1 MCHLPAEARR
11 TTEEL
16 FLRLLMMRFTI
27 PVARGNTAA
36 KEGRL
41 EHAIE
46 SLVEATDAEAA
57 YFTMIN
63 GERGG
68 YVFFEETDQAQ
79 LAQLNESLIAALDA
93 AIEIVPVMSLDDLK
107 HGLPN

>member
-1 MCHLPAEARR
+1 M
-11 TTEEL
+11 EEI
-16 FLRLLMMRFTI
+16 FAMLLMMKFTI
-27 PVARGNTAA
+27 PVERGNAAA
-36 KEGRL
+36 KDGRL

-68 YVFFEETDQAQ
+68 YIFFEETDQAQ
-79 LAQLNESLIAALDA
+79 LAQLNESLMAALDA
-93 AIEIVPVMSLDDLK
+93 AIEIAPVMTLDDLK

>member
-1 MCHLPAEARR
+1 M
-11 TTEEL
+11 
-16 FLRLLMMRFTI
+16 LLMMRFTI
-27 PVARGNTAA
+27 PVERGNAAA

-68 YVFFEETDQAQ
+68 YIFFEETDQAQ
-79 LAQLNESLIAALDA
+79 LTQLNESLMAALDA
-93 AIEIVPVMSLDDLK
+93 AIVIVPVLSLEDLK
-107 HGLPN
+107 HALPN

>member
-1 MCHLPAEARR
+1 M
-11 TTEEL
+11 
-16 FLRLLMMRFTI
+16 LLMMKLTI
-27 PVARGNTAA
+27 PVERGNMAA
-36 KEGRL
+36 KDGRL

-68 YVFFEETDQAQ
+68 YVFFEDTDQAQ
-79 LAQLNESLIAALDA
+79 LAQLNESLMAALNA
-93 AIEIVPVMSLDDLK
+93 AIEIVPVTSLDDLK
-107 HGLPN
+107 YGLRN

>member
-16 FLRLLMMRFTI
+16 FLMLLMMRFTI
-27 PVARGNTAA
+27 PVERGNTAA

-68 YVFFEETDQAQ
+68 YVFFEQ